1 MAWKHCMVFNSMRPV
16 GHTRARRNT
25 PRVNYSQLHRVGEL
39 FPSTMFPN
47 SADNDAST
55 SRPDPSAVNAN
66 GHDAQGTASSEAP
79 VGGGPGS
86 TPSGAQSAP
95 PSLAAWATENG
106 LTGATI
112 KTLEDNGCDTV
123 DIVTSLL
130 ECDVQEMGL
139 NIGQRRMLLK
149 AIQAAARSNQ
159 PSAPPGVG
167 LPQTLQPAVP
177 SLGSHGL
184 PDPLQALVTPGPNDS
199 GGAGLPLADLLS
211 QGQGRQ
217 DGGIDINKR
226 SQSSVGVRDPEVFL
240 HLAAQKGEAQYHDIV
255 DFVLGDIAKKA
266 ESVLGANSDFELVAR
281 SLNSKQN
288 KLWAVTPQQWSAAN
302 SAIMARLLQ
311 DGLLGLEGVNQ
322 YLNYTY
328 KVGELGHVYT
338 WQSVLTYDRQYRILQ
353 SRLLFAWG
361 TDISH
366 LRATTLVP
374 KPVNT
379 TASYVNWKA
388 ARNNSQQRKFGGS
401 EKAAGQSRDNFN
413 SQYNLCRDFNRGSC
427 SRPNCKFAHRCG
439 IPDCFEKQPAS
450 QHDAHSKK

>member
-1 MAWKHCMVFNSMRPV
+1 MLDGVGTLFFNSMRPV

-55 SRPDPSAVNAN
+55 SRPVPSAVNAN
-66 GHDAQGTASSEAP
+66 GRDAQGTASSEAP
-79 VGGGPGS
+79 VGAGPGS
-86 TPSGAQSAP
+86 TPSGAQSAL

-106 LTGATI
+106 LTVDTI

-167 LPQTLQPAVP
+167 LPQTLLPAAP

-184 PDPLQALVTPGPNDS
+184 PLQALVTPGGNDS

-255 DFVLGDIAKKA
+255 HFAPGDIAKKA

-311 DGLLGLEGVNQ
+311 DDLLGLEVLNQ

-374 KPVNT
+374 
-379 TASYVNWKA
+379 
-388 ARNNSQQRKFGGS
+388 
-401 EKAAGQSRDNFN
+401 
-413 SQYNLCRDFNRGSC
+413 
-427 SRPNCKFAHRCG
+427 
-439 IPDCFEKQPAS
+439 
-450 QHDAHSKK
+450 